1 MKVRDREEVFTTG
14 FDPLLFPEELA
25 FRAMSVPTGV
35 IGYHQMTAVVAL
47 IDMAS
52 QKSSPTSFNGLHGS

>member
-1 MKVRDREEVFTTG
+1 MEIGDRQEIFTTG

-47 IDMAS
+47 IDMTS
-52 QKSSPTSFNGLHGS
+52 QKSSPTSLNGLHGS